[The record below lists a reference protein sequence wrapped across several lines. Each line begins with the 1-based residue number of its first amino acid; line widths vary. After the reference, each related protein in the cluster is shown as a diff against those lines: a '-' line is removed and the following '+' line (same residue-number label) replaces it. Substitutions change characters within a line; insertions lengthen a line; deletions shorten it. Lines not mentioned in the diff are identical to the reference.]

1 MDRVF
6 GLAGG
11 EVEMSLALALALSV
25 SGRVARNRNS
35 ESKSAANAMAMC
47 FVRGFT
53 VIGECGAWGRAGQTE
68 LWGEGSE
75 K

>member
-1 MDRVF
+1 M
-6 GLAGG
+6 AGG
-11 EVEMSLALALALSV
+11 ECEVRVPLALSV

-35 ESKSAANAMAMC
+35 EIKSAANAMAIC

-53 VIGECGAWGRAGQTE
+53 VIGQFRAWGRAGQIE
-68 LWGEGSE
+68 LRGEVGSE

>member
-11 EVEMSLALALALSV
+11 ECEVSLALALSV
-25 SGRVARNRNS
+25 LGRVARNRNS
-35 ESKSAANAMAMC
+35 EIKSAANAMAIC

-53 VIGECGAWGRAGQTE
+53 VIGQCWA
-68 LWGEGSE
+68 
-75 K
+75 